1 MRRNPFGSGQARQGG
16 RRGFGFSPRLLI
28 LVAFIAYGA
37 YYYFSNRSTDPLTGE
52 TVLIDKYISP
62 QDEKA
67 LGLKA
72 YQENLAQEST
82 VDTDSKNARQ
92 VREIEQSPLAKVT
105 EVGDARSTETRGGTG
120 RVSSGSYRQTR

>member
-1 MRRNPFGSGQARQGG
+1 MRRNPFGSGQSRQGG

-52 TVLIDKYISP
+52 TVLIDKSISP

-67 LGLKA
+67 LRLQA
-72 YQENLAQEST
+72 YQEILAQESP
-82 VDTDSKNARQ
+82 VDPDSQISRP
-92 VREIEQSPLAKVT
+92 VREIAQRLIAKVP
-105 EVGDARSTETRGGTG
+105 EVEDERAPVQDERSA
-120 RVSSGSYRQTR
+120 V